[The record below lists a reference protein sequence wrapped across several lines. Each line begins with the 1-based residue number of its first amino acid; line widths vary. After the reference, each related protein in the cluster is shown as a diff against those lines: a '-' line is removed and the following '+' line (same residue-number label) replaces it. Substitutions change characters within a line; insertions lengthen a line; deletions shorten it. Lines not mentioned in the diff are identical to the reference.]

1 MFARSAA
8 WQLRSLLMRPQP
20 QRRAR
25 GEARREQII
34 SEALR
39 VFAEH
44 GYRNASAAEIAERC
58 GLSQPGLWHYFPNK
72 DALLT
77 AALAHRDQNDLARFG
92 HDLPLRGAD
101 GLRRLVT
108 LIEAKEQAPDLVRLF
123 TVVAGE
129 SVTVDHPAR
138 DWAVRRHRTMRL
150 HAAAALEGGVANGE
164 FRSGIDIP
172 AIASQVVATIDG
184 LQLQWLLDPEEIELA
199 AVFETY
205 IESLI
210 DCLTV
215 TNDTE
220 ETG

>member
-1 MFARSAA
+1 
-8 WQLRSLLMRPQP
+8 MRPQP

-34 SEALR
+34 SEALA

-77 AALAHRDQNDLARFG
+77 AALAHRDQADLDRFG
-92 HDLPLRGAD
+92 HDLPLHGAD
-101 GLRRLVT
+101 ALRRLVT
-108 LIEAKEQAPDLVRLF
+108 LTEANEQVPELVRLF

-138 DWAVRRHRTMRL
+138 DWAVRRYRNMRS
-150 HAAAALEGGVANGE
+150 HVVVALEGGIANGE
-164 FRSGIDIP
+164 FRSDIDIP
-172 AIASQVVATIDG
+172 AIAGQVVATLDG
-184 LQLQWLLDPEEIELA
+184 LQLQWLLDPGEVELTT
-199 AVFETY
+199 VFNAY
-205 IESLI
+205 IENLI
-210 DCLTV
+210 DYLSPKDNEKIT
-215 TNDTE
+215 
-220 ETG
+220 